1 MQLRNF
7 SQRGMAMSKT
17 VFTIRLDAVN
27 SHSLVR
33 HTWNFRPTTRVVQ
46 SRKAYSRSRAKEEC
60 RAMIAREE

>member
-1 MQLRNF
+1 
-7 SQRGMAMSKT
+7 MSKT

-33 HTWNFRPTTRVVQ
+33 HTWDFRPTTRVVQ
-46 SRKAYSRSRAKEEC
+46 SRKASSRSRAKEEC

>member
-1 MQLRNF
+1 
-7 SQRGMAMSKT
+7 MSKT

-27 SHSLVR
+27 PHSLVR
-33 HTWNFRPTTRVVQ
+33 HTWAFRPTTRVVQ

>member
-1 MQLRNF
+1 
-7 SQRGMAMSKT
+7 MSKT